1 MVLMMGL
8 VPTFPLGVQNKNHLP
23 IIRFPHMNAMRHLEP
38 REVRVLERRADTAPE
53 NEKTG

>member
-1 MVLMMGL
+1 MMGL